1 MPWTLITGSAKR
13 LGACL
18 ALELAKA
25 GHHLVLHYRNSRQEA
40 EDTARLCQKEGVEA
54 VVLRGD
60 FSTPEGVAD
69 FLQRYLQK
77 FEHTG
82 CVIHNVGNYLVKPL
96 LATALAEWQSLFQTN
111 LTTAFQIMQ
120 ALVPSLKRTQG
131 AILHIGSAGLERR
144 TAGVRSPVYNLTK
157 MSLLHLTRTAAQ
169 ELAPF
174 QVRVNM
180 VSPGQLTISE
190 DLPPDLTILPMQRA
204 GEPQEVA
211 RAVLFLLDPANRY
224 ITGQNIEVAGGYC
237 L

>member
-40 EDTARLCQKEGVEA
+40 EETARLCQKEGVQA
-54 VVLRGD
+54 VILRGD
-60 FSTPEGVAD
+60 FSTPEGVSD
-69 FLQRYLQK
+69 FLQRYLQR
-77 FEHTG
+77 FEYTS

-96 LATALAEWQSLFQTN
+96 LATSWTEWQSLFQTN
-111 LTTAFQIMQ
+111 LTTAFQIIQ
-120 ALVPSLKRTQG
+120 ALVPSLKQTQG
-131 AILHIGSAGLERR
+131 AVLSIGSAGLERR
-144 TAGVRSPVYNLTK
+144 TAGVRCPAYNLTK
-157 MSLLHLTRTAAQ
+157 MSLLHLTRTFAQ
-169 ELAPF
+169 ELVPF
-174 QVRVNM
+174 QIRVNM

-190 DLPPDLTILPMQRA
+190 DLPPDLSTLPMQRA

>member
-1 MPWTLITGSAKR
+1 MHWTLITGAAKR

-25 GHHLVLHYRNSRQEA
+25 GHHLVLHYRNSHQEM
-40 EDTARLCQKEGVEA
+40 ETTIRLCQKEGVEA
-54 VVLRGD
+54 IALFGD
-60 FSTPEGVAD
+60 FSTPEGVQD
-69 FLQRYLQK
+69 FLTRYLTQCPD
-77 FEHTG
+77 TA

-96 LATALAEWQSLFQTN
+96 LTTSLEEWQSLFQTN
-111 LTTAFQIMQ
+111 LTTPFQITQ
-120 ALVPSLKRTQG
+120 ALIPSLKKAQG

-144 TAGVRSPVYNLTK
+144 TAGVRCPVYNLTK
-157 MSLLHLTRTAAQ
+157 MGLLHLSRTLAQ

-180 VSPGQLTISE
+180 VSPGQLTMSE
-190 DLPPDLTILPMQRA
+190 DLPQNLSSLPMQRA
-204 GEPQEVA
+204 GDPAEIA